1 MTDEEKEVI
10 PISTTTETALDVAAF
25 VGSAVPW
32 IGGPVSN
39 VLGGMSL
46 GRKLGRVCEVLEGLS
61 DALSDFKS
69 EVSESY
75 VSTDE
80 FEELLEQTL
89 RRVGDERNEEKRHL
103 YKAFITNAIE
113 SPGEPYDDQIR
124 LLRTFEELI
133 PDHLRVLKAMSQ
145 IPNPDPGM
153 TGSPNQ
159 TLSERLPEFDGQQI
173 ELLINELN
181 GMRLTNLA
189 SLKVLM
195 TGRGASDLRNAITD
209 YGNRILNYIR
219 EAKNKRGR

>member
-1 MTDEEKEVI
+1 MVRRDRGGGGGGGVGGGGGGLGVFFFFKQK
-10 PISTTTETALDVAAF
+10 TAYEIYQCDWSSDVC
-25 VGSAVPW
+25 S
-32 IGGPVSN
+32 
-39 VLGGMSL
+39 
-46 GRKLGRVCEVLEGLS
+46 S
-61 DALSDFKS
+61 DL
-69 EVSESY
+69 
-75 VSTDE
+75 
-80 FEELLEQTL
+80 
-89 RRVGDERNEEKRHL
+89 EEKRHL